1 MHRGYGPIN
10 ERNGIDKATLAARL
24 LGHCRR
30 EPALPLFWGKRIS
43 LSPMPIYLI
52 EAQRWLHMVTDD
64 NGYELCSLAKLRY
77 ARGPWCRRETV
88 RADRRLGAPPPLF
101 FRQALKAA

>member
-10 ERNGIDKATLAARL
+10 GRNGIDKATLAARL

-52 EAQRWLHMVTDD
+52 EAQR
-64 NGYELCSLAKLRY
+64 
-77 ARGPWCRRETV
+77 
-88 RADRRLGAPPPLF
+88 
-101 FRQALKAA
+101 

>member
-30 EPALPLFWGKRIS
+30 EPALTLFWGKRIS

-64 NGYELCSLAKLRY
+64 NGYELCSLPKLRY
-77 ARGPWCRRETV
+77 ARGLGAGEK
-88 RADRRLGAPPPLF
+88 RLGLIDA
-101 FRQALKAA
+101 